1 MNRKAL
7 TSIFLVIFIDL
18 LGFGILIPIL
28 PYYAKS
34 YGASAT
40 VLGFLMMSYS
50 AMQFLFSPLW
60 GKLSDK
66 FGRRPILL
74 TTILGIA
81 ISMLFLGLAKTLAG
95 LFLSRLLAGFFGANI
110 ATASAYIADN
120 TPPSSRAKGMGMIGA
135 AFGLGFLFGPAIGG
149 FLSQWGYA
157 LPAFV
162 ASGLAFFNFF
172 FTFAILKEPPLS
184 ESVRFDH
191 RHSVDRQHFL
201 KILANK
207 KTFQPILLF
216 FLVTLAM
223 AQLETTF
230 ALFVLDRF
238 HLQATSA
245 GYLLAAMAIVMV
257 LIQGGGI
264 GRLARIL
271 GETKLVIIGSFVA
284 GVALI
289 SAGYAFDLSIFTTS
303 LIIYA
308 VGYAIVNPS
317 LLSLVSQ
324 GADPR
329 QQGVTMGVYQS
340 AGSLARIAGPIF
352 AGLLF
357 DRLGIH
363 YPLLVASGFFGLTFL
378 IAITRL

>member
-7 TSIFLVIFIDL
+7 TSIFLIVFIDL

-74 TTILGIA
+74 TTILGLA
-81 ISMLFLGLAKTLAG
+81 VSMLFLGLAKTLTG

-149 FLSQWGYA
+149 FLSQWGYF

-172 FTFAILKEPPLS
+172 FTFVILKEPPLS
-184 ESVRFDH
+184 KSIRLDH
-191 RHSVDRQHFL
+191 RHTVDRHHFL

-223 AQLETTF
+223 AQLETVF

-271 GETKLVIIGSFVA
+271 GETKLVIVGSLIA

-289 SAGYAFDLSIFTTS
+289 SAGYSFDLSIFTTS

-378 IAITRL
+378 IAVIE